1 MDIVAVEMMRWG
13 MSEYPRSKSMSI
25 LIKGIEKPKYGFIE
39 IRLYD
44 NRAECEF
51 QEHVYTDLE
60 TEEVPEP
67 HGRLIDADELIKEQS
82 YTAKD
87 TSVEEMR
94 VACRYCAEVLKD
106 APTVIEAENGKDS

>member
-1 MDIVAVEMMRWG
+1 
-13 MSEYPRSKSMSI
+13 MSI

-60 TEEVPEP
+60 IEEVPEP
-67 HGRLIDADELIKEQS
+67 HGRLIDENEILKYQCMAADYSTEMFV
-82 YTAKD
+82 
-87 TSVEEMR
+87 SVDDIE
-94 VACRYCAEVLKD
+94 D
-106 APTVIEAENGKDS
+106 APTVIEAEEQEHE